1 MLLCVV
7 FSAKTPPR
15 ASLKHRTPWR
25 VPGDFHQGDTWS
37 LGSANVWVPGAKLGI
52 AAPIPHPKC
61 GSCPRGVL
69 VLLGAPVQVPWGGWH
84 SSAPLGSPCPSP
96 GESWGW
102 GCCIFLSSTGEKSPS
117 FEPKQHQLRLEQ
129 SAGPSLPGARM
140 GLGSG
145 PCALGVL
152 LAHLPSHLC
161 AHFPFLDSSFTLGIF
176 FAFTQHPQLLV
187 LGVLRLMRDQCPRG
201 RGCSET
207 QNEIRQI
214 CVFIQ
219 GEIHLCFFHQTKTAL
234 KFFWHLGERLG
245 AVSRGTLS
253 SEAGEATQQRL

>member
-1 MLLCVV
+1 MFGCLEQSWALL
-7 FSAKTPPR
+7 
-15 ASLKHRTPWR
+15 LL
-25 VPGDFHQGDTWS
+25 FHIP
-37 LGSANVWVPGAKLGI
+37 NV
-52 AAPIPHPKC
+52 APA
-61 GSCPRGVL
+61 
-69 VLLGAPVQVPWGGWH
+69 LLGCWFCCGAPALVPWGGWH

-96 GESWGW
+96 RESWGW

-152 LAHLPSHLC
+152 LAQLPSHLC
-161 AHFPFLDSSFTLGIF
+161 ERDFPLLDSSFTLGIF
-176 FAFTQHPQLLV
+176 FTFTQHPQLLV

-214 CVFIQ
+214 CGFIQ
-219 GEIHLCFFHQTKTAL
+219 GEIHLCFSIQTKTSL
-234 KFFWHLGERLG
+234 NFFWHLGERLG

-253 SEAGEATQQRL
+253 SVGQERPHNRGCEQEFLGNCSQGCYLCLGVCQAPQPHIGVL